1 MKNLLVTGSPGTG
14 KTTIAKKL
22 SKLLSSEYLNPA
34 EIALRERFVKEYDER
49 LRTFVVDIELLRN
62 YLYELLGNMSKS
74 YVIDTHLVEAIPQ
87 STIDLVIVLRLNP
100 KELFNRL
107 RLRNY
112 PLQKIKE
119 NVQSEFL
126 DYILVKSIELFGE
139 ERVHEIDTTGR
150 SIQSIVEEILEVK
163 KDPSRK
169 KLGIVNWL
177 SREELIKWAFDSG
190 IIV

>member
-22 SKLLSSEYLNPA
+22 SKLLSLEYLNPA

-190 IIV
+190 III

>member
-22 SKLLSSEYLNPA
+22 SKLLSLEYLNPA